1 MELFDK
7 IQSYLNTLET
17 KRLYQYIGGLLGFIS
32 LIMFAVI
39 FQYYRTVSSL
49 KSEIISINESREEIR
64 TILDK
69 GQQVKKE
76 QKEIDAILAQDEN
89 FKIKGNFG
97 DLIEKLGLSNKKIS
111 IEVSSRAREGRY
123 QERILLA
130 RFAGMTMK
138 ELTELLQEIEFNKR
152 VFTKELDITVA
163 KKVPGTIDVG
173 LTIAALE
180 PKPKEEADTSE

>member
-1 MELFDK
+1 M
-7 IQSYLNTLET
+7 
-17 KRLYQYIGGLLGFIS
+17 
-32 LIMFAVI
+32 
-39 FQYYRTVSSL
+39 
-49 KSEIISINESREEIR
+49 
-64 TILDK
+64 
-69 GQQVKKE
+69 
-76 QKEIDAILAQDEN
+76 
-89 FKIKGNFG
+89 
-97 DLIEKLGLSNKKIS
+97 SNKKIS